1 MELSFSQE
9 AEREF
14 FFSILGKVENYLQD
28 NKKQGNNTGL
38 LSQKRVLEE
47 FEITHTTLRRW
58 ERLGLRRY
66 TPPIEGS
73 TNIYY
78 KTEELLKF
86 LGVE

>member
-14 FFSILGKVENYLQD
+14 FFSILGKVDNYLQD
-28 NKKQGNNTGL
+28 SKKHKTNTGL

-86 LGVE
+86 LGAE

>member
-14 FFSILGKVENYLQD
+14 FFSILGKVDNYLQD
-28 NKKQGNNTGL
+28 SKKHKTNTGL

-78 KTEELLKF
+78 KTSELLQF
-86 LGVE
+86 LGAE